1 VRRLLRFP
9 MGFRSRPGSMRIVE
23 EEEEE
28 EEDSRVV
35 VGMVCRASK

>member
-1 VRRLLRFP
+1 

>member
-1 VRRLLRFP
+1 
-9 MGFRSRPGSMRIVE
+9 MGFRSRPVSMRITE
-23 EEEEE
+23 EEEEV

>member
-1 VRRLLRFP
+1 MRRLLRFS
-9 MGFRSRPGSMRIVE
+9 MGFRSRPVSMRIVE
-23 EEEEE
+23 EQEEE

>member
-1 VRRLLRFP
+1 
-9 MGFRSRPGSMRIVE
+9 MGFRSRPVSMRIVE
-23 EEEEE
+23 EQEEE

>member
-1 VRRLLRFP
+1 
-9 MGFRSRPGSMRIVE
+9 MGFLTRPGSMRIVE

>member
-1 VRRLLRFP
+1 
-9 MGFRSRPGSMRIVE
+9 MGFRSRPVSMRIVE

>member
-1 VRRLLRFP
+1 
-9 MGFRSRPGSMRIVE
+9 MGFRSRPDSMRIVE

-28 EEDSRVV
+28 EEDSKVV

>member
-1 VRRLLRFP
+1 
-9 MGFRSRPGSMRIVE
+9 MRIVE

-28 EEDSRVV
+28 EEDSWVV

>member
-9 MGFRSRPGSMRIVE
+9 MGLRSRPVSMRIVVE

-28 EEDSRVV
+28 EGSRVV
-35 VGMVCRASK
+35 VGMVRRASK